1 MKKVAKIV
9 VWIALIVMVSSVI
22 ISIITPLI

>member
-9 VWIALIVMVSSVI
+9 VWIALIVMVGSVI
-22 ISIITPLI
+22 ISIVTPLL